1 MRKNKLFASALATA
15 VMVSMMG
22 TTCFAA
28 VSGPLND
35 PAATGMEVEGE
46 NEVVDTYYKIVVP
59 TDIVFAADPFEQ
71 EVTGSNISSAD
82 FVISNKS
89 NVAVKVNAGIKYA
102 KGSASL
108 SGDLDI
114 KENASDVEVGADKG
128 YGIYMAAQI
137 ATGATETPAAAS
149 AFETSLKKTA
159 EGVYFDAT
167 NSNYTA
173 DGDVVKEMID
183 IASVATDY
191 DGANDDKTPVEVALG
206 ADSTDCTFVLEKAAY
221 QEYYDATSDP
231 AGTETEVA
239 QFKAMAAENAGT
251 AAFRLTGK
259 LNTDVVWPE
268 DAIKTTIS
276 YSFIGLSAT
285 RYAEMKADVSEDAQ
299 NYMVTPEAANFTAN
313 DDGSVSYSLG
323 KGSLAEGSISAAT
336 IQISGR
342 AYDILA
348 ADTDNYGWSAATV
361 TADKITFAND
371 VWSSTGLT
379 RTGTEV
385 TITCGTGETAKT
397 HSVTLK

>member
-1 MRKNKLFASALATA
+1 MRKNKLFASVLATA

-28 VSGPLND
+28 VSGPLDN

-46 NEVVDTYYKIVVP
+46 NDVVDTYYKIVVP
-59 TDIVFAADPFEQ
+59 TSIVFAADPFEQ

-102 KGSASL
+102 KSSGLASGELVVAESA
-108 SGDLDI
+108 D
-114 KENASDVEVGADKG
+114 EVEVGSDKG

-137 ATGATETPAAAS
+137 ATDATETAAEAAAFTT
-149 AFETSLKKTA
+149 ALKKTA

-167 NSNYTA
+167 NTNYT
-173 DGDVVKEMID
+173 GDAAAEMVD

-191 DGANDDKTPVEVALG
+191 DGAEDDKTPVEVALG
-206 ADSTDCTFVLEKAAY
+206 ADSTECTFVLEKADY
-221 QEYYDATSDP
+221 QKYYDASSDP
-231 AGTETEVA
+231 SSTETEVA

-268 DAIKTTIS
+268 SAIKTTIS

-285 RYAEMKADVSEDAQ
+285 RYAEMKKDVSEDAQ
-299 NYMVTPEAANFTAN
+299 NYMVTPEAASFTAN
-313 DDGSVSYSLG
+313 DDGSISYSLG
-323 KGSLAEGSISAAT
+323 KGSLAEANVSSAT

-379 RTGTEV
+379 RTGTVV
-385 TITCGTGETAKT
+385 TITCGTGETATT
-397 HSVTLK
+397 HTVTLR